1 MMLETWQAG
10 NLADLPRSS
19 SGADPSPA
27 RRISRRFQM
36 VKGAARLGW
45 DPLWGKAGTDTL
57 GFVEA

>member
-27 RRISRRFQM
+27 RRIQSQVSDGERR
-36 VKGAARLGW
+36 GAFRMESSLGKEPALIPW
-45 DPLWGKAGTDTL
+45 AS
-57 GFVEA
+57 